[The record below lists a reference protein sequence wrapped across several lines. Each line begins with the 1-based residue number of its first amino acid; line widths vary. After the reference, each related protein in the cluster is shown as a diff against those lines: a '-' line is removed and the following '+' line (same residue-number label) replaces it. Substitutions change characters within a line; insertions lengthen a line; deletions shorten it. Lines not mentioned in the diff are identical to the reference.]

1 VSLLQYAAVRLFVER
16 AEAVQPGF
24 AVTQQNS
31 TAVMQ
36 VCRRLDGIPL
46 ALELAAAR
54 LRGLSAEQLAARL
67 DKRFRVLRG
76 GSRAALPRHQTLQA
90 LVDWSY
96 GLLTAAEQRVFDRLA
111 VFTGGF
117 TLEAAEA
124 VCAGGAIAVEDVLD
138 ALLRL
143 VEKSLVI
150 AEAGRG
156 EVERYRLLETLREY
170 AWERLAASGEDA
182 AAHDRHAQYFL
193 NLAENAEP
201 ELHGPQQIAWLDRLE
216 LEHDNLRAA
225 LGWCLRD
232 EGHEGHEIS
241 AAGDAAGEDGSGA
254 GIGHVEDEGRYLMGL
269 RLAGALGWFWDVHV
283 HFREGLQWLERAL
296 ARSKPAG
303 ALVQAQARSAAAAR
317 AKALTRAAT
326 LGDCLGQFGQKRE
339 LLVEGIALYRAL
351 DDRRGLAWS
360 LIRLGTITQGL
371 ALHETRDP
379 ADRER
384 GTALLEEGL
393 ALAREVGDPWLIAC
407 ALSFLADTEHAR
419 GEAEKTRAL
428 AAAEESL
435 ALYQEMGH
443 IHGSATAQR
452 ALGWAA
458 MRRRD
463 FARAEAAFAAYVA
476 AMRALASDRDTAL
489 GLSDLGDAAQE
500 QGDYARAAAYY
511 EQSVGLYR
519 DLGVLSRW
527 NPGVL
532 RDWGHVV
539 LELGDHARART
550 CFEECLAI
558 GRELENQ
565 WQIADALE
573 ALASVA
579 AAQGDQA
586 RALRLAGAAAAV
598 RERAGQLPSYE
609 EERASP
615 ARWLAAARAALDEQ
629 AQMTAWWDGQAMSLQ
644 QAVAYATED
653 LAPY

>member
-1 VSLLQYAAVRLFVER
+1 LFVER

-24 AVTQQNS
+24 AVTLQNS
-31 TAVMQ
+31 TAVTQ
-36 VCRRLDGIPL
+36 ICRRLDGIPL

-67 DKRFRVLRG
+67 DKRFRLLRG

-96 GLLTAAEQRVFDRLA
+96 GLLTAAEQTVFDRLA

-124 VCAGGAIAVEDVLD
+124 VCAGGGIAVEDVLD

-170 AWERLAASGEDA
+170 ARERLAASGEDA
-182 AAHDRHAQYFL
+182 AAHNRHARYFL
-193 NLAENAEP
+193 ALAETAEP
-201 ELHGPQQIAWLDRLE
+201 ELYGPQQIAWLERLE

-225 LGWCLRD
+225 LGWCLHD
-232 EGHEGHEIS
+232 EGQEGDEACAAGN
-241 AAGDAAGEDGSGA
+241 AAGDDGSGS
-254 GIGHVEDEGRYLMGL
+254 GIGRGEDDGRYVMGL

-283 HFREGLQWLERAL
+283 HYREGLQWLERAL
-296 ARSKPAG
+296 ALARSKPAG
-303 ALVQAQARSAAAAR
+303 ALEQTQARSVAAAR
-317 AKALTRAAT
+317 AKALMRAAT
-326 LGDCLGQFGQKRE
+326 LGDCVEQFGQKRE
-339 LLVEGIALYRAL
+339 LLVESMALYRAL
-351 DDRRGLAWS
+351 DDKRGLAWS
-360 LIRLGTITQGL
+360 LSCLGWITQGL
-371 ALHETRDP
+371 AIHDTRDP
-379 ADRER
+379 GDRER

-419 GEAEKTRAL
+419 GEAEKARAL

-435 ALYQEMGH
+435 ALYQAMGH
-443 IHGSATAQR
+443 IHGSATSQR

-458 MRRRD
+458 MRQRD

-489 GLSDLGDAAQE
+489 GLSDLGDATRE

-511 EQSVGLYR
+511 EQSVALYR
-519 DLGVLSRW
+519 DLGLHSRW
-527 NPGVL
+527 NQGVL
-532 RDWGHVV
+532 RDWGYVV
-539 LELGDHARART
+539 LELGDHTRARR

-558 GRELENQ
+558 GREIENQ

-573 ALASVA
+573 ALASLA
-579 AAQGDQA
+579 AAGGEPA
-586 RALRLAGAAAAV
+586 RALRLEGAAAAV

-629 AQMTAWWDGQAMSLQ
+629 AQRTALAEGQAMSLQ

-653 LAPY
+653 LMP